1 MAKNIILS
9 NLCSAI
15 RNGQKARK
23 LEINISN
30 NNKNLGII
38 KVLKREG
45 FIRGYSEENSV
56 ILVFLKYYHD
66 KPVIS
71 KIEPF
76 LDNNNLKNITKKKL
90 EQQRAGLETYI
101 LSTSKGIFSNFE
113 SINLNEGGQLL
124 IKIL

>member
-56 ILVFLKYYHD
+56 ILVFLNYYHD

-71 KIEPF
+71 QIEPF

-113 SINLNEGGQLL
+113 SLNLNEGGQLL